1 MKNYHVFEIK
11 RFLMNKLKLIVS
23 SAIIFGIAL
32 GTLGYFKQINAET
45 QEKDV
50 VNDESEVYDYLDSR
64 AAYFRFYLEK
74 PDGDPFRKVGTIQ
87 ELFTT
92 DEMYEEL
99 YRDEQVDL
107 ESIEETIREES
118 GQTEFNSIDTFQD
131 DSNNMYV
138 IRFETGENKRNL
150 DIANYYY
157 DLLLNGKFEM
167 LDNLNVYPITS
178 PKLVKEVTDVEIE
191 EQKLSSE
198 KNISLKNILVYFV
211 IGAVGGVVFIFI
223 VLILLELYSKK
234 LNFSFAYIADESND
248 FIVVDEKLENK
259 MIVGNYVGRPFGN
272 KKIILSEESL
282 SLGAKTILLG
292 NKDNEINFEE
302 IQENKLTLVEENT
315 LNSIELMN
323 DYTEVI
329 IVVLPGITTRK
340 WYETQRMLCKLYELP
355 VKTVQLNL

>member
-11 RFLMNKLKLIVS
+11 RFLVKKIKLIVS

-32 GTLGYFKQINAET
+32 AALGYFKQINAET

-50 VNDESEVYDYLDSR
+50 VNDESEVSDYLDSR

-99 YRDEQVDL
+99 YRDEQIDL
-107 ESIEETIREES
+107 ESIEETIREET

-150 DIANYYY
+150 DLANYYY
-157 DLLLNGKFEM
+157 ELLLNGKFEM
-167 LDNLNVYPITS
+167 LNNLNIYSITS
-178 PKLVKEVTDVEIE
+178 PKLVKKVTDAELE
-191 EQKLSSE
+191 EQKISSE
-198 KNISLKNILVYFV
+198 KNISLKNIFLYFV
-211 IGAVGGVVFIFI
+211 IGAIGGTVFIFI
-223 VLILLELYSKK
+223 TLIILELYSKK

-248 FIVVDEKLENK
+248 FIVVDKKLENK
-259 MIVGNYVGRPFGN
+259 MMVGNYVGRPFGN
-272 KKIILSEESL
+272 KKIVLSEV
-282 SLGAKTILLG
+282 SLGKDAKTTLIG
-292 NKDNEINFEE
+292 NKNNEITFDE
-302 IQENKLTLVEENT
+302 IQKNKLTLVEENT
-315 LNSIELMN
+315 LNNIKLMN
-323 DYTEVI
+323 NYVEVI
-329 IVVLPGITTRK
+329 IVVFPGITTRK

-355 VKTVQLNL
+355 VKTVQLN